1 MWALVSGRS
10 YTDFQYTTGPIV
22 NWATRLMGNATPVV
36 LDILLLALL
45 TGVALLIVNHRYPAR
60 KLARLHK
67 RDLTRRR

>member
-22 NWATRLMGNATPVV
+22 NWATRLMGSATPVV

-45 TGVALLIVNHRYPAR
+45 IGVALLIVNHRTPAR

-67 RDLTRRR
+67 RDLKRRR